1 MWGVCSTKPRQIEL
15 AITNLS
21 RQGYGTFNPSFEKR
35 KLDRRRK
42 PIVVTEP
49 LFTNYLFVELLDG
62 QRWTPINSTF
72 GINRLLTRQA
82 TDSEYLEP
90 AIIADSFIS
99 NLMSCSTRNEQQEW
113 RLDPGIT

>member
-1 MWGVCSTKPRQIEL
+1 MWSVAQTKPGQLDL
-15 AITNLS
+15 ALVNLA
-21 RQGYGTFNPSFEKR
+21 RQGYGTFKPSFEKR

-49 LFTNYLFVELLDG
+49 LFLIYVFVELLDD

-90 AIIADSFIS
+90 AVIADSFSS
-99 NLMSCSTRNEQQEW
+99 NLMSCSTQ
-113 RLDPGIT
+113 